1 MKIML
6 SPLQLYVH
14 IPFCVHKCHYC
25 DFNSHERTQ
34 PDWNAY
40 RQALIA
46 ELNHWADTP
55 VFRERQLNTIFFGG
69 GTPSLAPPALIEA
82 VINTARSCCDIAH
95 DAEITMEANP
105 GTVDAD
111 NFRAYRQAGINRLSI
126 GVQSLDASELRWLE
140 RIHGRDDAISAFHI
154 ARAAGF
160 TNINLDLMYG
170 LPGQSLQDWLSTLHI
185 AIELM
190 PEHLSCYQ
198 LTVEPHTKLAAT
210 HARKPYLLPDD
221 DTALSMLWATRNHL
235 KSAGYEAYEISNFAK
250 AEKKCR
256 HNDGYWLYH
265 DYIGIGAGASGKWD
279 HSGDHLRDKT
289 DGGITRYSN
298 IRTPE
303 RYTEMALAQGVAINS
318 QESLNRNQ
326 AAAEACWLGLRR
338 SEGIN
343 RQLFHNRFGFDVW
356 QHFQAQLQTWK
367 NNDMLVIQNNSVQLS
382 ESGIALA
389 DTISASVL

>member
-1 MKIML
+1 MPL
-6 SPLQLYVH
+6 PLQLYVH

-34 PDWNAY
+34 PDWSAY
-40 RQALIA
+40 QQALIS
-46 ELNHWADTP
+46 ELTHWAKTP
-55 VFRERQLNTIFFGG
+55 EFIGRNVSTIFFGG

-82 VINTARSCCDIAH
+82 VINTARSYCGIGDG
-95 DAEITMEANP
+95 AEITLEANP

-111 NFRAYRQAGINRLSI
+111 HFRAYKQAGINRLSI

-140 RIHGRDDAISAFHI
+140 RIHGRDEAISAFHA
-154 ARAAGF
+154 ARKAGF
-160 TNINLDLMYG
+160 SNINLDLMYG
-170 LPGQSLQDWLSTLHI
+170 LPKQTLPDWLHTLQTAI
-185 AIELM
+185 ALA

-198 LTVEPHTKLAAT
+198 LTVEPHTRLAAA
-210 HARKPYLLPDD
+210 HAQKPYPLPDD
-221 DTALSMLWATRNHL
+221 DTALSMFFETRQHTQA
-235 KSAGYEAYEISNFAK
+235 AGYEAYEISNFAK
-250 AEKKCR
+250 PGLKCR

-279 HSGDHLRDKT
+279 HSGDHLRGKT
-289 DGGITRYSN
+289 VGGITRYSN

-303 RYTEMALAQGVAINS
+303 RYTEMALTQGAAINS
-318 QESLNRNQ
+318 QESLKRNQ

-343 RQLFHNRFGFDVW
+343 RQAFQQRFGFDVW
-356 QHFQAQLQTWK
+356 QYFLPKLQTWK
-367 NNDMLVIQNNSVQLS
+367 NNDMLVIRNDSVQLS